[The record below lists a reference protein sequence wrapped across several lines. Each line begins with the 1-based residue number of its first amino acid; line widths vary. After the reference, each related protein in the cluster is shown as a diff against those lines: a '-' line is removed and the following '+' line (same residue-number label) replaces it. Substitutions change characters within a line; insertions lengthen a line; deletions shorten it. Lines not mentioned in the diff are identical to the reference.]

1 MYRVLPSLF
10 KNSLTPTRIDY
21 VFNIHT
27 NYNMFKLGFKKEKN
41 SNEKL
46 VQRLFTQNSFK
57 TFKCYIIALH
67 LPSIKL
73 QQAAFN
79 KETNLNNV

>member
-1 MYRVLPSLF
+1 MYLVLLSLF

-27 NYNMFKLGFKKEKN
+27 NYNMFKLGFKKVKN

-46 VQRLFTQNSFK
+46 VTPAFYTEFKLTFT
-57 TFKCYIIALH
+57 CYIIALH

-73 QQAAFN
+73 QQAAFH